1 MIIEPDDKF
10 IEIFA
15 FVHFELGD
23 ALASSVID
31 KNGERVFRLR
41 TRLYVDD
48 KVFDSDDIKHFYT
61 LNPNTD
67 NPVEELKLL
76 LDKLNEAVFD
86 GRGKIDFNIVSNLY
100 YCNSCGYILIDD
112 KNTLAASLIKL
123 LSDYSLRIKMGDI
136 GKQQVRQF
144 SSSKQAEK
152 FIQYI
157 KNLSSRL

>member
-15 FVHFELGD
+15 FIYFELGD

-61 LNPNTD
+61 LKPNTD

-86 GRGKIDFNIVSNLY
+86 NRGKIDFNIVNKPQDGLY
-100 YCNSCGYILIDD
+100 EFLRGKGYAHMQRVEDHHGD
-112 KNTLAASLIKL
+112 SEEAKPGEEKL
-123 LSDYSLRIKMGDI
+123 L
-136 GKQQVRQF
+136 
-144 SSSKQAEK
+144 
-152 FIQYI
+152 
-157 KNLSSRL
+157 N